1 MNSNH
6 YKVEGHNDL
15 IRDIKTNAIINTNMN
30 EYENYKILKKI
41 KEQEKQRMEC
51 LENDVS
57 EMKNDLNEIKN
68 LLRDLANGS
77 N

>member
-30 EYENYKILKKI
+30 EYENYKTLKKI
-41 KEQEKQRMEC
+41 KEQEKQRIEC

-57 EMKNDLNEIKN
+57 EMKNDLSEIKN
-68 LLRDLANGS
+68 LLRALANGS

>member
-1 MNSNH
+1 MNLDY

-15 IRDIKTNAIINTNMN
+15 IRDKKTNAIINTNMN
-30 EYENYKILKKI
+30 EYENYKTLQKI

-57 EMKNDLNEIKN
+57 EMKNDLSEIKN
-68 LLRDLANGS
+68 ILRSLANGS